1 MLMELAFNVL
11 PFSKMQPNS
20 VFINSIPRVIVTGST
35 YTLSSSTITLF
46 FLCLCSCSHVIYF
59 SWTAHCCS
67 LHSLGKSYTL
77 YPFLSSGKA
86 HLFLPQIFSV
96 FKYHWTSLSLIFS
109 TTLCCSTKLSA
120 KLCITLSWIICSF
133 SFIFWHLKVNYYI
146 FLSIPTKQSD
156 RQTVN
161 HDVNAW

>member
-20 VFINSIPRVIVTGST
+20 VFINSIPKAIVTGST
-35 YTLSSSTITLF
+35 YTHSLSSITLF
-46 FLCLCSCSHVIYF
+46 SLCLCSCSHVIYF
-59 SWTAHCCS
+59 SRTAHCSS

-77 YPFLSSGKA
+77 YPFLSSVKTR
-86 HLFLPQIFSV
+86 LFLPQIFSV
-96 FKYHWTSLSLIFS
+96 FKFHWASLSLIFS

-120 KLCITLSWIICSF
+120 KLCITLSCVICSF
-133 SFIFWHLKVNYYI
+133 SLIFWHLKVNYFI
-146 FLSIPTKQSD
+146 FFSISTKQSD

-161 HDVNAW
+161 QDVNSR